1 MRNYINL
8 LEAIS
13 KGCPTATHDIDV
25 NLKNRQKAIDDYHYG
40 PANPERAED
49 YWSKSAK
56 IFRVSVA
63 TARTMLCGNCG
74 AFDVSD
80 SMRECIANGIKG
92 DEPSV
97 DEIRNLVKYNFASQN
112 RAVTIKDYQ
121 ARISMMPG
129 EFGVPFRCGV
139 FEEQNKVKI
148 YTLGLNSNS
157 QLDNSSTS
165 TLMNNIATYLAD
177 YRMLND

>member
-1 MRNYINL
+1 MRNFINL
-8 LEAIS
+8 LEAIE
-13 KGCPTATHDIDV
+13 KNCPTATYDIDV

-56 IFRVSVA
+56 IFKVSVA

-80 SMRECIANGIKG
+80 SMRECIARGIKG

-97 DEIRNLVKYNFASQN
+97 DANASIN
-112 RAVTIKDYQ
+112 
-121 ARISMMPG
+121 
-129 EFGVPFRCGV
+129 
-139 FEEQNKVKI
+139 
-148 YTLGLNSNS
+148 
-157 QLDNSSTS
+157 
-165 TLMNNIATYLAD
+165 LAD
-177 YRMLND
+177 LGYCNFLHFKCAGTRSCKAWITGGPITEKDKGKKAD